1 MAPKQVP
8 ISELGAPASHG
19 NGYRAQAN
27 INGIIVFGP
36 QRATKK
42 EAEAD
47 LALAR
52 QSTSRD
58 AYARCFQEMRAAVKK
73 EEPVKQEPVDGFP
86 GDPAPQAST
95 ASSSVS
101 THASVPAEVVEIPF
115 SVPLWGRSWD
125 ALGETVPE
133 TGSVDDTDGGEP
145 GPGGSGGPSRGG
157 HSSASAS
164 GVKRP
169 GPSAGEAS
177 RQKRPRKP
185 GQAGANVEDVDHGGK
200 SLDCDVAK
208 MEHQLQT
215 ALAQEDYAGAAQ
227 VQAEM
232 KEARAEMKEVRSQ
245 HGDAACA
252 LEERRQAEK
261 AARTRLEA
269 DLAEMGHQL
278 QTAVAQEDYAGAA
291 QVQAEMKEAR
301 AEMKEMRSQDGVAAC
316 ALEELQRPAWQLSKA
331 ELRDNAVHISDE
343 RWRLVLDSGDVVPEG
358 IRSIHGEHV
367 TWH

>member
-1 MAPKQVP
+1 ML
-8 ISELGAPASHG
+8 ETLGC
-19 NGYRAQAN
+19 QA
-27 INGIIVFGP
+27 VLP
-36 QRATKK
+36 D
-42 EAEAD
+42 EPAD
-47 LALAR
+47 LDHCVALYH
-52 QSTSRD
+52 Q
-58 AYARCFQEMRAAVKK
+58 
-73 EEPVKQEPVDGFP
+73 
-86 GDPAPQAST
+86 
-95 ASSSVS
+95 
-101 THASVPAEVVEIPF
+101 
-115 SVPLWGRSWD
+115 
-125 ALGETVPE
+125 LGEKFRGTMVAYRLVDAVVQKQRP
-133 TGSVDDTDGGEP
+133 GKSGQPDASVDDTDGGEP

-185 GQAGANVEDVDHGGK
+185 GQAGANVEDVHHGGK

-269 DLAEMGHQL
+269 DLAEMDHQL

-291 QVQAEMKEAR
+291 QVQAEMKEVR
-301 AEMKEMRSQDGVAAC
+301 LQIFCAAV
-316 ALEELQRPAWQLSKA
+316 R
-331 ELRDNAVHISDE
+331 
-343 RWRLVLDSGDVVPEG
+343 GDQ
-358 IRSIHGEHV
+358 S
-367 TWH
+367 